1 MALSSVFEMIVE
13 TWRLSMRRR
22 QFWVFGLILS
32 LPLLVQATL
41 LSDIPEEPSLLYS
54 YATTHTKELVLFFL
68 ITCITSLIGKS
79 GLILS
84 FQRVSKNDFSPL
96 SLPTLAQAMNRS
108 FKIECATLFFLLC
121 LGLVVAVPFIVS
133 LATFDLVPSSL
144 RWLAL
149 FLIVPVTLVMLI
161 IREFTFFYFLLT
173 PGLRFRSALEASSAL
188 FQKHSLSAL
197 HFILLVLMLTLL
209 FTFFLNLAML
219 SIVALL
225 HLLLPKLADA
235 VLVTVGSFFA
245 LSVFEVIRQGLW
257 FRYFERLAKPKSPTD
272 MSEVV
277 EVESEAEMPRA

>member
-1 MALSSVFEMIVE
+1 MALSSVLEMIVE
-13 TWRLSMRRR
+13 TWRLSIRRR
-22 QFWVFGLILS
+22 QVWVLGLILS

-68 ITCITSLIGKS
+68 IACVTSLIGKS
-79 GLILS
+79 SLILS
-84 FQRVSKNDFSPL
+84 FQRVSKNDFSPI
-96 SLPTLAQAMNRS
+96 SLPALAQAMNRS

-121 LGLVVAVPFIVS
+121 FGLVVAVPFVAS

-149 FLIVPVTLVMLI
+149 FLIVPVTLVMLS

-173 PGLRFRSALEASSAL
+173 PDLRFRSALEASIAL
-188 FQKHSLSAL
+188 FQKHPLSTI

-209 FTFFLNLAML
+209 FTFSLNLAML
-219 SIVALL
+219 SIVALS

-235 VLVTVGSFFA
+235 VFVTVGSFFA